1 MPNTQALKQVVF
13 QWEVGNFGAKNDGYH
28 EKNLTK
34 FWKCQCEKN

>member
-28 EKNLTK
+28 EKI
-34 FWKCQCEKN
+34 